1 LSGSRPRAGRSARW
15 AAFAA
20 GAGLLASI
28 GLGCG
33 PYSFSASRLPGHI
46 KTVAIPVFE
55 NRTSEPNLEQ
65 EVTQALTA
73 EFVRDNSL
81 KVVPESRAD
90 SGLYGRVI
98 RYENRVFGYNAQ
110 AQTEEYE
117 VLIEV
122 QVEFKDL
129 VKRKTLWKEDALL
142 GRTTYFVVA
151 TVGQAPK
158 DEVTG
163 RTEAIR
169 NLAGDILNRT
179 VRSWS

>member
-1 LSGSRPRAGRSARW
+1 MTALRRT
-15 AAFAA
+15 AA
-20 GAGLLASI
+20 LA
-28 GLGCG
+28 LAVALATAGCG
-33 PYSFSASRLPGHI
+33 LYSFNASRLPGHI

-55 NRTSEPNLEQ
+55 NVTPEPGLEQ
-65 EVTQALTA
+65 EVTQAVTA
-73 EFVRDNSL
+73 EFVRDNTL
-81 KVVPESRAD
+81 RVVPESRAD

-98 RYENRVFGYNAQ
+98 RYQNRVFGYNAQ

-117 VLIEV
+117 VVIEV

-129 VKRKTLWKEDALL
+129 VKRKTLWKEEALF
-142 GRTTYFVVA
+142 GRTTYFVIA

-169 NLAGDILNRT
+169 NLASDLLNRA

>member
-1 LSGSRPRAGRSARW
+1 MTALRRT
-15 AAFAA
+15 AALALAVALAAA
-20 GAGLLASI
+20 GCGL
-28 GLGCG
+28 
-33 PYSFSASRLPGHI
+33 YSFSASRLPGHI

-55 NRTSEPNLEQ
+55 NVTPEPGLEQ
-65 EVTQALTA
+65 EVTQAVTA
-73 EFVRDNSL
+73 EFVRDNTL
-81 KVVPESRAD
+81 RVVPESRAD

-98 RYENRVFGYNAQ
+98 RYQNRVFGYNAQ

-117 VLIEV
+117 VVIEV

-129 VKRKTLWKEDALL
+129 VKRKTLWKEEALL

-169 NLAGDILNRT
+169 NLASDLLNRT

>member
-1 LSGSRPRAGRSARW
+1 VTALRRT
-15 AAFAA
+15 AA
-20 GAGLLASI
+20 LA
-28 GLGCG
+28 LAVALATAGCG
-33 PYSFSASRLPGHI
+33 LYSFNASRLPGHI

-55 NRTSEPNLEQ
+55 NVTPEPGLEQ
-65 EVTQALTA
+65 EVTQAVTA
-73 EFVRDNSL
+73 EFVRDNTL
-81 KVVPESRAD
+81 RVVPESRAD

-98 RYENRVFGYNAQ
+98 RYQNRVFGYKAQ

-117 VLIEV
+117 VVIEV
-122 QVEFKDL
+122 EVEFKDL
-129 VKRKTLWKEDALL
+129 VKRKTLWKEEALL
-142 GRTTYFVVA
+142 GRTTYFVIA

-169 NLAGDILNRT
+169 NLASDLLNRT

>member
-1 LSGSRPRAGRSARW
+1 VTALRRT
-15 AAFAA
+15 AALALAMALAA
-20 GAGLLASI
+20 T
-28 GLGCG
+28 GCG
-33 PYSFSASRLPGHI
+33 PYSFNASRLPGHI

-55 NRTSEPNLEQ
+55 NVTPEPGLEQ
-65 EVTQALTA
+65 EVTQAVTA
-73 EFVRDNSL
+73 EFVRDNTL
-81 KVVPESRAD
+81 RVVPESRAD

-98 RYENRVFGYNAQ
+98 RYQNRVFGYNAQ

-117 VLIEV
+117 VVIEV

-129 VKRKTLWKEDALL
+129 VKRKSLWKEEAVL

-163 RTEAIR
+163 RSEAIR
-169 NLAGDILNRT
+169 NLASDLLNRT

>member
-1 LSGSRPRAGRSARW
+1 
-15 AAFAA
+15 
-20 GAGLLASI
+20 
-28 GLGCG
+28 
-33 PYSFSASRLPGHI
+33 
-46 KTVAIPVFE
+46 VAIPVFV
-55 NRTSEPNLEQ
+55 NATSEPNLEQ
-65 EVTQALTA
+65 EVTQAVTG

-81 KVVPESRAD
+81 KVVPEGRAD

-117 VLIEV
+117 VVIEI

-129 VKRKTLWKEDALL
+129 VKRKTLWKEESLV

-169 NLAGDILNRT
+169 TLAGDILNRT

>member
-1 LSGSRPRAGRSARW
+1 MTALERALVPALVLALG
-15 AAFAA
+15 AA
-20 GAGLLASI
+20 G
-28 GLGCG
+28 CG
-33 PYSFSASRLPGHI
+33 VYSFSASRLPGHI

-55 NRTSEPNLEQ
+55 NVTPEPGLEQ
-65 EVTQALTA
+65 EVTQAVTA

-81 KVVPESRAD
+81 RVVPESRAD

-98 RYENRVFGYNAQ
+98 RYQNRVFGYNAQ

-117 VLIEV
+117 VVIEV
-122 QVEFKDL
+122 EVEFKDL
-129 VKRKTLWKEDALL
+129 VKRKTLWKEEALL

-163 RTEAIR
+163 RSEAIR
-169 NLAGDILNRT
+169 NLASDLLNRT

>member
-1 LSGSRPRAGRSARW
+1 VTALRRT
-15 AAFAA
+15 AA
-20 GAGLLASI
+20 LA
-28 GLGCG
+28 LAVALATAGCG
-33 PYSFSASRLPGHI
+33 LYSFNASRLPGHI

-55 NRTSEPNLEQ
+55 NVTPEPGLEQ
-65 EVTQALTA
+65 EVTQAVTA
-73 EFVRDNSL
+73 EFVRDNTL
-81 KVVPESRAD
+81 RVVPESRAD

-98 RYENRVFGYNAQ
+98 RYQNRVFGYNAQ

-117 VLIEV
+117 VVIEV

-129 VKRKTLWKEDALL
+129 VKRKTLWKEEALF
-142 GRTTYFVVA
+142 GRTTYFVIA

-169 NLAGDILNRT
+169 NLASDLLNRA

>member
-1 LSGSRPRAGRSARW
+1 MIAQHSGRLRRSARAMRLAP
-15 AAFAA
+15 AAVLVA
-20 GAGLLASI
+20 LA
-28 GLGCG
+28 GCG
-33 PYSFSASRLPGHI
+33 PYSFTPSRIPGHI

-55 NRTSEPNLEQ
+55 NATSEPNLEQ
-65 EVTQALTA
+65 EVTQQVTS
-73 EFVRDNSL
+73 EFVRDNTL

-98 RYENRVFGYNAQ
+98 RYENRVFGYNAK

-122 QVEFKDL
+122 ELEFKDL
-129 VKRKTLWKEDALL
+129 VKRKTLWTEKAML

-151 TVGQAPK
+151 TLGQLPK
-158 DEVTG
+158 DEVSG

-169 NLAGDILNRT
+169 NLASDILNRA

>member
-1 LSGSRPRAGRSARW
+1 MRTACRIAT
-15 AAFAA
+15 AAAA
-20 GAGLLASI
+20 TSLLALVIAGS
-28 GLGCG
+28 GCG
-33 PYSFSASRLPGHI
+33 PYSFNASRLPGHI

-55 NRTSEPNLEQ
+55 NVTPEPGLEQ

-73 EFVRDNSL
+73 EFVRDNTL
-81 KVVPESRAD
+81 RVVPESRAD

-98 RYENRVFGYNAQ
+98 RYQNRVFGYNAQ

-122 QVEFKDL
+122 EVEFKDL
-129 VKRKTLWKEDALL
+129 VKRKTLWKEEALL

-163 RTEAIR
+163 RAEAIR
-169 NLAGDILNRT
+169 NLASDLLNRT
-179 VRSWS
+179 VRSGT